1 MPIKTNIKE
10 APVHLYWRLQDCR

>member
-1 MPIKTNIKE
+1 MPIKTNIKK